1 MMNLNPFKTTGIYH
15 TTYIKKDGK
24 YISLED
30 EAKDFCLNWIKP
42 VHPENWDWTKRDFD
56 KPENKPTKAE
66 ASIIAKLIYDD
77 LSDKKTQIDLSNL
90 LNKDAVKAF
99 FDPASELYDFNMEEF
114 AYALDV
120 ELEHGKIRDAN
131 VTGNHPFLTA
141 MVVLAHMTESLT
153 YYKRLKVMETEAEIF
168 EIERK
173 IADKTFFKKDLE
185 NKLTEKQIELEK
197 AKTELQYRLDHMNK
211 FPVMKELE

>member
-1 MMNLNPFKTTGIYH
+1 MNFFKEKGIYH
-15 TTYIKKDGK
+15 TTYIKKGGK
-24 YISLED
+24 YLSLEE

-42 VHPENWDWTKRDFD
+42 VNPENWDWTKRDFD
-56 KPENKPTKAE
+56 KEENAPTKAE

-77 LSDKKTQIDLSNL
+77 LSDTKTQVDLTNL
-90 LNKDAVKAF
+90 MNGEAVKAF
-99 FDPASELYDFNMEEF
+99 FDPASDFYDLNMEEF

-153 YYKRLKVMETEAEIF
+153 YYNRLKVMETEAEIF

-173 IADKTFFKKDLE
+173 LADKTFFKSELE
-185 NKLTEKQIELEK
+185 EKLKQKQAELEK
-197 AKTELQYRLDHMNK
+197 ARAALQQRLDTMSD